1 MIFTKVNFGMIQFS
15 NKHTEIFGTFIEI
28 IKKYNWNLTIYY
40 NLDNDEY
47 TFLKYYEKIFG
58 KLDIR
63 PITEINYDL
72 DIFIIT
78 SSSDNKNNS
87 DIIEQIAHKSIFI
100 HHQKIHHKQF
110 MKKTITVSPVIHTA
124 DMTMNEY
131 ILPVYRNYKHI
142 HYKSSHSSTKTV
154 FGIIGGIRILG
165 NGVPTDRDLNQLK
178 KFIEAHPDENYEFWI
193 FMRKWDWIGI
203 TKRHRFLANNPKIVS
218 FAGLNTEQMIKR
230 LHYVKFILPLSKKG
244 GWFYNQR
251 LTGSIPIA
259 INFNIPL
266 VIEEKLATIYD
277 LENCSF
283 CYQED
288 TLEPLIDLITI
299 EKETYYNKILE
310 LVKYKRKITKQ
321 NEMNFINLC
330 VKPA

>member
-1 MIFTKVNFGMIQFS
+1 MIFTKVHFGMIQFS

-63 PITEINYDL
+63 PISEINYNI

-78 SSSDNKNNS
+78 SSSDYKNNS
-87 DIIEQIAHKSIFI
+87 DIIEQIANKSIFI
-100 HHQKIHHKQF
+100 HHQKIHHKHF
-110 MKKTITVSPVIHTA
+110 MKKAITVSPVIQTA
-124 DMTMNEY
+124 DMSLNEY
-131 ILPVYRNYKHI
+131 ILPIYKNYKNI
-142 HYKSSHSSTKTV
+142 HYKSSHSSSKTV

-165 NGVPTDRDLNQLK
+165 NGTTTDRDLNHLK
-178 KFIEAHPDENYEFWI
+178 KFLEAHPDENYEFWI

-218 FAGLNTEQMIKR
+218 CAGLNTEQMIKR

-283 CYQED
+283 CYQD
-288 TLEPLIDLITI
+288 TLEPLIDLIKI
-299 EKETYYNKILE
+299 EKEDYFNKIIE

>member
-1 MIFTKVNFGMIQFS
+1 MNLKKVHFGMIQFS

-28 IKKYNWNLTIYY
+28 IKKYEWVLTIYY

-63 PITEINYDL
+63 PISQINYDI

-78 SSSDNKNNS
+78 SSSDYKNNS
-87 DIIEQIAHKSIFI
+87 DIIEQIANKSIFI
-100 HHQKIHHKQF
+100 HHQKLHHKPF
-110 MKKTITVSPVIHTA
+110 MKKTITVSPVIQIA
-124 DMTMNEY
+124 DMSLNEY

-142 HYKSSHSSTKTV
+142 HYKSSHSSSKTV
-154 FGIIGGIRILG
+154 FGIIGGIRILR

-178 KFIEAHPDENYEFWI
+178 NFIEAHPDKNYEFWF

-203 TKRHRFLANNPKIVS
+203 SNRHKFLANNPKIVS
-218 FAGLNTEQMIKR
+218 FSGLSTEQMIKR
-230 LHYVKFILPLSKKG
+230 LHYVKFILPLSKNG

-266 VIEEKLATIYD
+266 VIEEKLATIYG

-283 CYQED
+283 CYQD
-288 TLEPLIDLITI
+288 TLEPLINLIKI
-299 EKETYYNKILE
+299 EKEAYYNKILE

-330 VKPA
+330 IKPT

>member
-1 MIFTKVNFGMIQFS
+1 MNLKRVHFGIIQFS

-28 IKKYNWNLTIYY
+28 LKKYDWPLTIYY
-40 NLDNDEY
+40 NLESDEY

-63 PITEINYDL
+63 PISELNYDL
-72 DIFIIT
+72 DLFIIA
-78 SSSDNKNNS
+78 SSSDYKNNANA
-87 DIIEQIAHKSIFI
+87 IEQIAHKSIFI
-100 HHQKIHHKQF
+100 HHQKFHHRPF
-110 MKKTITVSPVIHTA
+110 MKKTITVSPVIQTTE
-124 DMTMNEY
+124 MSVNEY

-142 HYKSSHSSTKTV
+142 HYKSSYSSSKTV
-154 FGIIGGIRILG
+154 FAVVGGIRIHT
-165 NGVPTDRDLNQLK
+165 NGVPTDRDLTQLRH
-178 KFIEAHPDENYEFWI
+178 FIEAHPDDNYEFWF

-203 TKRHRFLANNPKIVS
+203 SKRHKFLANNPKIIG
-218 FAGLNTEQMIKR
+218 FAGLTTEQMIKH
-230 LHYVKFILPLSKKG
+230 LHHVKFILPLSKKG

-266 VIEEKLATIYD
+266 VIEEKLAAIYG

-283 CYQED
+283 CYQD
-288 TLEPLIDLITI
+288 TLEPLIGLITI
-299 EKETYYNKILE
+299 SKDDYYGKILE
-310 LVKYKRKITKQ
+310 LVKYKKRITKQ
-321 NEMNFINLC
+321 NEMNFVNLC